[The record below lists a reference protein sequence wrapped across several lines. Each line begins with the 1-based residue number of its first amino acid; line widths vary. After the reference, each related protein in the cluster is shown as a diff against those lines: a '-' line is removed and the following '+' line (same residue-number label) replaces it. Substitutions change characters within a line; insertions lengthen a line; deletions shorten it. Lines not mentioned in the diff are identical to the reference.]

1 MYIKPYRYGL
11 SLWLGGRPMG
21 MPPSPRLYPPS
32 PLGGSWGSAKG
43 GSVPLSDL
51 LPEKISGP
59 ENTLN
64 YTKKIHWFFYG

>member
-32 PLGGSWGSAKG
+32 PLGVPWGSAKG
-43 GSVPLSDL
+43 GSDTFSDL
-51 LPEKISGP
+51 NPKKFSG
-59 ENTLN
+59 
-64 YTKKIHWFFYG
+64 